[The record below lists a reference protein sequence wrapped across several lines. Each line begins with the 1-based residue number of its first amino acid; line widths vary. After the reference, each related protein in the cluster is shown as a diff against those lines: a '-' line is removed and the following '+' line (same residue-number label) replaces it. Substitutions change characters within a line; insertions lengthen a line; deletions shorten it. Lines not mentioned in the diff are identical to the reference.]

1 MSEAFESAESFPPAE
16 LLRSAAPLDPTAP
29 FESTA
34 TFMATGVPLPRY
46 GSAALADL
54 IPSVL
59 ASLATPG
66 FVDVLGL
73 APAPAACVLLVD
85 GMGAELIR
93 THAKDAPVLCEALA
107 APSGRDL
114 TAGFPST
121 TAASIASIGTG
132 LPPGLHGIVGYQ
144 VAVPELG
151 KLMNSLRWDPGV
163 DPLVWQPRPTAFET
177 AVAAGVEVQQV
188 GKRMFKGGGLDRAVL
203 RGARFVGADTFG
215 EVAAGA
221 LAGLRSVI
229 EAKRPGLIYAY
240 VADLD
245 LTGHGHGVRSQ
256 AWQLQ
261 LQLVDRLVE
270 QIASLLPAGVQF
282 YVTADHGMVDIPVH
296 RRIDVDLDDELRSGL
311 TLLGGEARARY
322 LYVRDGGLD
331 DVLATWRG
339 RFGSDAVICTRDEAI
354 DAGWFGPVAD
364 YVRPRIGDVV
374 VASMTDLAMVAT
386 HHQPNE
392 AKLVG
397 HHGSLTAAEQLVPLA
412 VFGGS

>member
-1 MSEAFESAESFPPAE
+1 MSGAFEPASFESFE
-16 LLRSAAPLDPTAP
+16 PTA
-29 FESTA
+29 
-34 TFMATGVPLPRY
+34 VPLPRY
-46 GSAALADL
+46 GSGALADL

-73 APAPAACVLLVD
+73 APAIATCVLLVD

-93 THAKDAPVLCEALA
+93 AHAKDAPVLYEGLVA
-107 APSGRDL
+107 SGRDL

-132 LPPGLHGIVGYQ
+132 LPPGSHGIVGYQ
-144 VAVPELG
+144 VAVPETG
-151 KLMNSLRWDPGV
+151 KLMNSLRWDPAV
-163 DPLVWQPRPTAFET
+163 DPQVWQPRQTAFEA

-215 EVAAGA
+215 EIAAGA
-221 LAGLRSVI
+221 LAGLRS
-229 EAKRPGLIYAY
+229 ALDANQPALIYAY

-245 LTGHGHGVRSQ
+245 WTGHGHGVGSQ

-261 LQLVDRLVE
+261 LQMVDRLVE
-270 QIASLLPAGVQF
+270 QIATLLPAGVQF

-296 RRIDVDLDDELRSGL
+296 RRIDVDLDDDLRSGL
-311 TLLGGEARARY
+311 AVLGGEARARY
-322 LYVRDGGLD
+322 LYVRHGALD
-331 DVLATWRG
+331 DVLATWRE
-339 RFGSDAVICTRDEAI
+339 RFGADAVVCTRDEAI
-354 DAGWFGPVAD
+354 DAGWFGVVAD
-364 YVRPRIGDVV
+364 YVRPRIGDVI

-392 AKLVG
+392 GKMVG
-397 HHGSLTAAEQLVPLA
+397 HHGSLTLAEQLVPLA
-412 VFGGS
+412 VYGRP

>member
-1 MSEAFESAESFPPAE
+1 VSGAFESVSVDSFEPGA
-16 LLRSAAPLDPTAP
+16 
-29 FESTA
+29 
-34 TFMATGVPLPRY
+34 VPLPRY

-59 ASLATPG
+59 ASLGTPG

-73 APAPAACVLLVD
+73 VPAQAACVLLVD
-85 GMGAELIR
+85 GMGSELIR
-93 THAKDAPVLCEALA
+93 AYPNDAPVLCEGLA
-107 APSGRDL
+107 ASGRDL

-144 VAVPELG
+144 VAVPETG
-151 KLMNSLRWDPGV
+151 KLMNSLRWDPAV
-163 DPLVWQPRPTAFET
+163 DPQVWQPKPTAFER
-177 AVAAGVEVQQV
+177 AAAAGVEVQQV

-215 EVAAGA
+215 EIAAGA
-221 LAGLRSVI
+221 LAGLRTAL
-229 EAKRPGLIYAY
+229 EARQPGLIYAY

-245 LTGHGHGVRSQ
+245 WTGHGHGVGSQ
-256 AWQLQ
+256 AWRLQ

-270 QIASLLPAGVQF
+270 QFATLLPAGVQF
-282 YVTADHGMVDIPVH
+282 YVTADHGMIDIPVH
-296 RRIDVDLDDELRSGL
+296 RRIDVDLDDDLKSGL
-311 TLLGGEARARY
+311 AVLGGEARARY
-322 LYVRDGGLD
+322 LYVRDGALD
-331 DVLATWRG
+331 DVLATWRE
-339 RFGSDAVICTRDEAI
+339 RFGADAVVCTRDEAI
-354 DAGWFGPVAD
+354 DAGWFGDVAD

-392 AKLVG
+392 GKMVG
-397 HHGSLTAAEQLVPLA
+397 HHGSLTLAEQLVPLA
-412 VFGGS
+412 IYGRS